1 MVMVMAEIYTL
12 TGDYDQAINE
22 LEYLLSI
29 PAPIS
34 ASSIRNNTIFQP
46 LMKIARFQKI
56 LNQPGS

>member
-12 TGDYDQAINE
+12 TGDYDLAIDE

-46 LMKIARFQKI
+46 LEGNPRFQDLI
-56 LNQPGS
+56 N

>member
-12 TGDYDQAINE
+12 TGDHDKAIDE

-34 ASSIRNNTIFQP
+34 RSWIRNNTLFRP
-46 LMKIARFQKI
+46 LEGNPRFQDLI
-56 LNQPGS
+56 N